1 MRLGKALA
9 TGIAE
14 EEPRGSAAAD
24 EETPE
29 LVLDA
34 EEREAAAAREVA
46 VGR

>member
-14 EEPRGSAAAD
+14 EEPRGSAAFD

-29 LVLDA
+29 LALDA
-34 EEREAAAAREVA
+34 EELEAAVAREVP

>member
-14 EEPRGSAAAD
+14 EEPRGSAAPD
-24 EETPE
+24 EESPE

-34 EEREAAAAREVA
+34 EELEAAVAREAP